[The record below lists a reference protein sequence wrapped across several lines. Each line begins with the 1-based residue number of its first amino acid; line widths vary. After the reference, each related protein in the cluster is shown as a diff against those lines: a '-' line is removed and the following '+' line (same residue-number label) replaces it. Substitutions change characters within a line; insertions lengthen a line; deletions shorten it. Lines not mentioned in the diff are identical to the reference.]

1 MCLTRFISINM
12 DERVDLAA
20 LYVDDVIYWVPAD
33 RPAGQIVE
41 ASVEAVDSVYIP
53 NVTTPW
59 LIVGAISDLE
69 KSRLSLIFSAPPML
83 LPATSWSVL
92 DPAEIQVSLAEF
104 VDKTGA
110 SRYIFLG
117 EHSFTGLQAQEVVGV
132 GDSKVYY
139 FPRFISTLTD
149 DEKPLKMA
157 FWNAL
162 KSLM

>member
-1 MCLTRFISINM
+1 M

-33 RPAGQIVE
+33 RPAGQVAE
-41 ASVEAVDSVYIP
+41 APEEAVDSVYIP

-69 KSRLSLIFSAPPML
+69 KSRLSLIFSAPPL
-83 LPATSWSVL
+83 VLPATSWSVL
-92 DPAEIQVSLAEF
+92 DPVEIQVSLAEF
-104 VDKTGA
+104 VEKTGA

-149 DEKPLKMA
+149 DEKPLKIA

-162 KSLM
+162 KSFV

>member
-1 MCLTRFISINM
+1 M
-12 DERVDLAA
+12 DQGVDLAA

-33 RPAGQIVE
+33 RPLGQVQE
-41 ASVEAVDSVYIP
+41 APVEAVDSVYIP

-59 LIVGAISDLE
+59 LIVGEISDLE
-69 KSRLSLIFSAPPML
+69 KSRLSLIFSAPPL
-83 LPATSWSVL
+83 VLSASDWAVL
-92 DPAEIQVSLAEF
+92 DPSEIQVSLAEF
-104 VDKTGA
+104 VEKTSA
-110 SRYIFLG
+110 SRYVFLG
-117 EHSFTGLQAQEVVGV
+117 EHSFAGLQAQEVVQLGS
-132 GDSKVYY
+132 SKMYH

>member
-1 MCLTRFISINM
+1 M
-12 DERVDLAA
+12 DQGVDLAA

-33 RPAGQIVE
+33 RPTGQIVE
-41 ASVEAVDSVYIP
+41 VSAEADVPAYIP
-53 NVTTPW
+53 QVSTPW
-59 LIVGAISDLE
+59 LIIGQISDLE
-69 KSRLSLIFSAPPML
+69 KSRLSLIFSAPPL
-83 LPATSWSVL
+83 VLAASDWSVL

-104 VDKTGA
+104 IEKTEA

-117 EHSFTGLQAQEVVGV
+117 EQSIADLQSQEVVRLGS
-132 GDSKVYY
+132 SKMYY
-139 FPRFISTLTD
+139 FPRFISTLTE